1 MRNSL
6 LEKIDALP
14 PLPKSVVELEEFRK
28 SIDKEPLDLLNIIE
42 QDPLIITTLLKVAN
56 SAMFGF
62 RHAVESP
69 SRAINLLGVNFTI
82 SIALGSI
89 VQGLIKSNLDS
100 YKVSTDDFMFTSN
113 LASNLVNSW
122 VGHISPE
129 LKEELLLPAFL
140 QETGKFII
148 SELVRENGKVKE
160 FHQQLKLLSEKLQT
174 QKSHYDQQAFLVY
187 QLISQLDTPVLIFN
201 QKQQLTLGNEAF
213 YYLFKQPWQMFR
225 HATADLLGLHY
236 SDSHWQFTEQ
246 SKQKRWQIRHSEFID
261 DGETHQLLV
270 FIDIEPALRE
280 SQLNAWQQIIR
291 VLGHEI
297 RNSLTPVSSM
307 AETLADKASNERD
320 RMVLGVITE
329 RCLHLQSF
337 VNRYSSISQQLQINC
352 QWLSIEHV
360 IKSVSGLFSD
370 VNITLNAS
378 VDNFWADGEFF
389 EQIFINLFKNAKE
402 AGADQVSVNLVL
414 QEQYYIIDIVDNGHG
429 FNNLNNLFVPLYS
442 TKPQGQG
449 IGLSFCRNI
458 IEQHHG
464 VMELHNN
471 SDNGL
476 EQQGVSIMIILPKPT
491 ET

>member
-1 MRNSL
+1 MALLKTKSLEGFIYRKLAVLCTLILLLSGYLAWL
-6 LEKIDALP
+6 LEAKWQWILICEFLMLFVCFWYVLSIKQQMMRAFTRASLHIDAITQEDYNQFG
-14 PLPKSVVELEEFRK
+14 KS
-28 SIDKEPLDLLNIIE
+28 
-42 QDPLIITTLLKVAN
+42 
-56 SAMFGF
+56 
-62 RHAVESP
+62 
-69 SRAINLLGVNFTI
+69 
-82 SIALGSI
+82 
-89 VQGLIKSNLDS
+89 
-100 YKVSTDDFMFTSN
+100 
-113 LASNLVNSW
+113 
-122 VGHISPE
+122 
-129 LKEELLLPAFL
+129 AFP
-140 QETGKFII
+140 Q
-148 SELVRENGKVKE
+148 GKVKE

-187 QLISQLDTPVLIFN
+187 QLISQLDTPILIFN
-201 QKQQLTLGNEAF
+201 KKQQLTLGNEAF

-236 SDSHWQFTEQ
+236 SENTWQFIEQ
-246 SKQKRWQIRHSEFID
+246 AKQKRWQIRHSEFID

-307 AETLADKASNERD
+307 AETLADKANNERD
-320 RMVLGVITE
+320 KMVLGVITE

-352 QWLSIEHV
+352 QWLSIKHV
-360 IKSVSGLFSD
+360 INSISGLFSD
-370 VNITLNAS
+370 IKITLNAS

-402 AGADQVSVNLVL
+402 AGASEVTVNLAL

-476 EQQGVSIMIILPKPT
+476 GQQGVSIMIILPKPIDT
-491 ET
+491 

>member
-1 MRNSL
+1 MALLKTNSL
-6 LEKIDALP
+6 ESFIQKKLAILCT
-14 PLPKSVVELEEFRK
+14 V
-28 SIDKEPLDLLNIIE
+28 ILLLSGCISWLLTIKWQWIVIIE
-42 QDPLIITTLLKVAN
+42 LVLFTIC
-56 SAMFGF
+56 FGF
-62 RHAVESP
+62 TLSIKQRVMRSFT
-69 SRAINLLGVNFTI
+69 RASLHLDAITQEDYNQFG
-82 SIALGSI
+82 
-89 VQGLIKSNLDS
+89 KSTFPKG
-100 YKVSTDDFMFTSN
+100 KVS
-113 LASNLVNSW
+113 
-122 VGHISPE
+122 
-129 LKEELLLPAFL
+129 
-140 QETGKFII
+140 
-148 SELVRENGKVKE
+148 E
-160 FHQQLKLLSEKLQT
+160 FHQQLKQLSEKLQT

-201 QKQQLTLGNEAF
+201 EKQQLTLGNEAF

-236 SDSHWQFTEQ
+236 NDGHWKFIEQ
-246 SKQKRWQIRHSEFID
+246 AKQNRWQIRHSEFID
-261 DGETHQLLV
+261 DGENHQLLL

-320 RMVLGVITE
+320 KMVLGVITE

-337 VNRYSSISQQLQINC
+337 VNRYSSLSQKLQINC
-352 QWLSIEHV
+352 QWLSVEHV
-360 IKSVSGLFSD
+360 IRSVSGLFTD
-370 VNITLNAS
+370 INITLNAR
-378 VDNFWADGEFF
+378 VNEFWADGEFI

-402 AGADQVSVNLVL
+402 AGATEIAVSLTL
-414 QEQYYIIDIVDNGHG
+414 EDQYYIIEITDDGHG
-429 FNNLNNLFVPLYS
+429 FSNMNNLFVPLYS

-471 SDNGL
+471 NESDQP
-476 EQQGVSIMIILPKPT
+476 QQGVTVMMILPKPNINRS
-491 ET
+491 